1 MTFSRRLAIV
11 AGIVLPVVETAR
23 RWHQLGEIRL
33 FWAWFDDY
41 AIAAFLLY
49 AAWRMGKDA
58 VHGHRVLAAAWG
70 FACALAFNSFF
81 VQLSDLERADPSG
94 LASVW
99 VVTIKGVAA
108 SLAAVALVATLRP
121 RTAEERADVG

>member
-11 AGIVLPVVETAR
+11 AGIVLPAVETLR
-23 RWHQLGEIRL
+23 RWQQLGEIRL

-41 AIAAFLLY
+41 LIALFLLS

-58 VHGHRVLAAAWG
+58 VHGRLLLAAAWG

-81 VQLSDLERADPSG
+81 VQLSALDQADPSG

-99 VVTIKGVAA
+99 VVMIKGVAA
-108 SLAAVALVATLRP
+108 SLAAVALMATLRP
-121 RTAEERADVG
+121 QAA

>member
-1 MTFSRRLAIV
+1 MTFSRRLAML
-11 AGIVLPVVETAR
+11 AGILLPAVETAR
-23 RWHQLGEIRL
+23 RWHQLGDIRL

-41 AIAAFLLY
+41 AVAAFLLY

-81 VQLSDLERADPSG
+81 VQLSRLEQPDPSG

-99 VVTIKGVAA
+99 VVAIKGVAA
-108 SLAAVALVATLRP
+108 GLAAVALVATLRP
-121 RTAEERADVG
+121 KAA